1 MATFDTAD
9 AKVAPYLN
17 QSAGNPQRAPRTDVA
32 DRLQPS
38 GAYGGG
44 FGARMANAWR
54 YLVSGVSDPKA
65 FFSPQQPLLPQA
77 QEPAA
82 GVVGRQFD
90 YASGYNQLT
99 PPRANE
105 AITFATLKAMADG
118 YDFLRLL
125 IETRKDQIATMKW
138 SIGPRD
144 EAQDR
149 DARCDALQ
157 AFWNCPDGD
166 HSWPEWSRMVMEQML
181 VLDAVS
187 LYCEPDRAGRL
198 HALRVIDGA
207 TIARKLTIDG
217 RAPRYNEGPAYQE
230 VIKGLPAVDYIQPP
244 PFGEV
249 VMDDALGVPMP
260 ELIYKPRNIRTD
272 RVYGYS
278 PVEQIVTTVNI
289 ALRRQ
294 YSQLSYYTDGSTPDL
309 IFSVPENWNPAQI
322 AQFQEWWNS
331 ILAGNLENRRG
342 TMFVP
347 GGVKPTDTKD
357 RVLMDKYDEWL
368 ARICCFAFSVSPTAF
383 VAQTNRATA
392 EDETKRALE
401 EGFLPV
407 LSWLVDLVEY
417 VHRVKFGITD
427 LTLRWEES
435 EEIEPKTQ
443 AEIDVAL
450 TTAKIYHPDEI
461 RQRRGDDPMA
471 PELRDQMNVATF
483 NSAANATQLTPE
495 QQAEADARAELAAER
510 MAAQANARADQA
522 ATATG
527 ATGAA
532 SSNGSTGATGTGDT
546 APADG
551 GAGALGKARGVAG
564 SFPLTRRAVRL

>member
-9 AKVAPYLN
+9 PKVAPYIN
-17 QSAGNPQRAPRTDVA
+17 QSAGNPRKAAGVDVSA
-32 DRLQPS
+32 RLQPS

-54 YLVSGVSDPKA
+54 YLVSGVSDPLA

-82 GVVGRQFD
+82 GVVGRAFD
-90 YASGYNQLT
+90 YPSGYNQLT

-105 AITFATLKAMADG
+105 AISFATLKAMADG

-138 SIGPRD
+138 TIGPRD
-144 EAQDR
+144 PSKAR
-149 DARCDALQ
+149 DARCDALEE
-157 AFWNCPDGD
+157 FWNFPDRE
-166 HSWPEWSRMVMEQML
+166 HSWFEWSRMAMEQML
-181 VLDAVS
+181 VLDALS

-198 HALRVIDGA
+198 HALRIIDGA
-207 TIARKLTIDG
+207 TIARKITIDG
-217 RAPRYNEGPAYQE
+217 RTPRYDEGPAYQE
-230 VIKGLPAVDYIQPP
+230 VIKGLPAVDYIRPP

-249 VMDDALGVPMP
+249 VMDPATGVPMP
-260 ELIYKPRNIRTD
+260 ELIYRPRNTRVD

-294 YSQLSYYTDGSTPDL
+294 FSQLSYYTDGSTPDL

-383 VAQTNRATA
+383 VTQVNRATA

-401 EGFLPV
+401 EGFLPI
-407 LSWLVDLVEY
+407 LTWIVDLVDY
-417 VHRVKFGITD
+417 VNRVKFGVTD
-427 LTLRWEES
+427 LTLRWAES
-435 EEIEPKTQ
+435 DEIEPKTQ

-450 TTAKIYHPDEI
+450 VGAKIYHPDEI
-461 RQRRGDDPMA
+461 RQRRGDVPMDA
-471 PELRDQMNVATF
+471 ALREQMNVATF
-483 NSAANATQLTPE
+483 NAASNATQLPPD
-495 QQAEADARAELAAER
+495 QQAAADARAEVAAER
-510 MAAQANARADQA
+510 AQAQADARANA
-522 ATATG
+522 AGATGAPNSNGATG
-527 ATGAA
+527 ATGT
-532 SSNGSTGATGTGDT
+532 NGKP
-546 APADG
+546 PADG
-551 GAGALGKARGVAG
+551 GAGTVGKARGAG
-564 SFPLTRRAVRL
+564 SNQSTPRAVRY